1 MIRSGFIFYS
11 MIFCNV
17 LLCRLRAD
25 DSCPSGENSDDSISK
40 MVGFLDFVGNLLDEA
55 KTFQR
60 NDLSEIG
67 DTEEGNLCEPLPMD
81 CKEILLSGR
90 NVSGV
95 YKIWPR
101 NRLPFV
107 GVDVYCDMTTDGG
120 GWTVFQRRGDFGSPS
135 DYFSKD
141 WNNYKE
147 GFGNIEQDFW
157 LGNDLLFGITNQRL
171 YTLRVDMKN
180 LRNESRFAIYDHFWI
195 NGEEHQYKLH
205 VKGYSGTAGDA
216 LIFYYGRMFST
227 KDRDNDEDERGACA
241 LVFKGAWWYNKCH
254 KSNLNGLYLKGSHR
268 TFGKGVNWD
277 PWRGS
282 HYSLLFTEMKIR
294 PFSNDI

>member
-120 GWTVFQRRGDFGSPS
+120 GWTVFQRRGDYGNKN
-135 DYFSKD
+135 DYFNQD
-141 WNNYKE
+141 WIAYKK
-147 GFGNIEQDFW
+147 GFGDIEKEFW
-157 LGNDLLFGITNQRL
+157 IGNDLLFSLTKQKS
-171 YTLRVDMKN
+171 YSLRVDIKDWEN
-180 LRNESRFAIYDHFWI
+180 KSKYAVFEKFWI
-195 NGEEHQYKLH
+195 GSEDDGYTLH
-205 VKGYSGTAGDA
+205 VADYKGNAG
-216 LIFYYGRMFST
+216 
-227 KDRDNDEDERGACA
+227 
-241 LVFKGAWWYNKCH
+241 
-254 KSNLNGLYLKGSHR
+254 
-268 TFGKGVNWD
+268 
-277 PWRGS
+277 
-282 HYSLLFTEMKIR
+282 IR
-294 PFSNDI
+294 R